1 MSPNSAQTV
10 GIAHDL
16 ECESVTSG
24 DAGFPD
30 IGLSSHL
37 SGLER
42 TVMWISKEKREL
54 FVNALLDAPWQSR
67 IVAVK

>member
-16 ECESVTSG
+16 ECEPVTFG

-30 IGLSSHL
+30 IGLTSHL
-37 SGLER
+37 PGLKR
-42 TVMWISKEKREL
+42 TVIWISKEKREL
-54 FVNALLDAPWQSR
+54 FVNTFLDVPWQSR